1 MTAQVGLKTSGG
13 GGGGGSSEEQA
24 VVACTILVLIPS
36 HKMKTHVLRWKL
48 CPYHLKLVREVKHF
62 SEPGFSLE
70 PQAGAQWS
78 RVEMGLV

>member
-13 GGGGGSSEEQA
+13 GGGGSSEEQA
-24 VVACTILVLIPS
+24 VGACTILVLILS

-48 CPYHLKLVREVKHF
+48 CPYHLKLVREVRHF

-70 PQAGAQWS
+70 LQAGALWS
-78 RVEMGLV
+78 RIEMGLV